1 MSCGCF
7 LPMRCGVDW
16 SKPDAVNPRRRQVLE
31 YCEGGD
37 LRAAL
42 TRDEAGELAWNKRG
56 RQIAMDIAR
65 GLHFLHSHDVMHS
78 DLKTK
83 NILLTRDQAT
93 AKIADVGLAQF
104 MVRICSARGLRP
116 DRLFPRLRSAC
127 VCATNKCC
135 RVSDIVQL
143 RLLGTPR
150 LQG

>member
-1 MSCGCF
+1 M
-7 LPMRCGVDW
+7 
-16 SKPDAVNPRRRQVLE
+16 LE

-42 TRDEAGELAWNKRG
+42 TRDEDGALAWNKRG
-56 RQIAMDIAR
+56 RQIALDIAR

-104 MVRICSARGLRP
+104 MVR
-116 DRLFPRLRSAC
+116 C
-127 VCATNKCC
+127 VAASLMQHN
-135 RVSDIVQL
+135 
-143 RLLGTPR
+143 GF
-150 LQG
+150 

>member
-1 MSCGCF
+1 M
-7 LPMRCGVDW
+7 
-16 SKPDAVNPRRRQVLE
+16 LE

-42 TRDEAGELAWNKRG
+42 TRDEVGELAWNKRG
-56 RQIAMDIAR
+56 RQIALDIAR

-104 MVRICSARGLRP
+104 MVRC
-116 DRLFPRLRSAC
+116 
-127 VCATNKCC
+127 
-135 RVSDIVQL
+135 
-143 RLLGTPR
+143 
-150 LQG
+150 